1 MRGKL
6 LRRGDM
12 YMMKD
17 VVENAVWTKTQALI
31 QDKYGKKIAFKTIDL
46 ANSAM
51 PSFLEGDDLIVPL
64 NTKSVYLGEVIVN
77 RGSLLSSEQR
87 EEIIDLIRFLV
98 EPHVYNKHLKLK
110 EEIDAYKR
118 QMAAEAVENEDSNVL
133 SLFSDEEEENS
144 LVKLIN
150 SVIHLRSASALIRK
164 KVALKIH
171 DMAEQ
176 NLFVSFTDIARQM
189 HSADEFKSFDK
200 TTVFIEDIQQLNDQ
214 QLALLNAACELKVD
228 GLVFIIGSSLN
239 DKQIDALDLSRELKA
254 DLNAI
259 LFDIDRLPFAQQTST
274 DVLELLFFSSSN
286 PSTQN

>member
-1 MRGKL
+1 
-6 LRRGDM
+6 
-12 YMMKD
+12 MMKD

-77 RGSLLSSEQR
+77 RGSLLSTEQR
-87 EEIIDLIRFLV
+87 EEVIDLIRFLV

-118 QMAAEAVENEDSNVL
+118 QMAAEAVENEESNVL
-133 SLFSDEEEENS
+133 SLFSEDEEENS

-150 SVIHLRSASALIRK
+150 SVIHLRSTSALIRK

-200 TTVFIEDIQQLNDQ
+200 TTVFVEDIQQLNDQ
-214 QLALLNAACELKVD
+214 QLSLLNAACELKVD
-228 GLVFIIGSSLN
+228 GLVFIIGSALT
-239 DKQIDALDLSRELKA
+239 DKQVDALELSKELKA
-254 DLNAI
+254 DMNAI

-286 PSTQN
+286 PNTQN

>member
-1 MRGKL
+1 
-6 LRRGDM
+6 
-12 YMMKD
+12 MMKD

-64 NTKSVYLGEVIVN
+64 NSKPVYLGEVIVN
-77 RGSLLSSEQR
+77 RGSLLSTQQR
-87 EEIIDLIRFLV
+87 EEVVDLIKFLV

-110 EEIDAYKR
+110 EEIEAYKR
-118 QMAAEAVENEDSNVL
+118 QTAMEVLESDDEDNVF
-133 SLFSDEEEENS
+133 SLFNDEAEDTS

-150 SVIHLRSASALIRK
+150 SVIHLRSTSALIRK

-176 NLFVSFTDIARQM
+176 NLFVAFNEIARQM
-189 HSADEFKSFDK
+189 HSVEEFKTFDK
-200 TTVFIEDIQQLNDQ
+200 TTFFIEDISQLNAQ
-214 QLALLNAACELKVD
+214 ELALLDAACELKLE
-228 GLVFIIGSSLN
+228 GLVFIIGSSMS
-239 DKQIDALDLSRELKA
+239 DKQIDALQVSRELRS
-254 DLNAI
+254 DMNAI

-274 DVLELLFFSSSN
+274 DVLELLFFSTSN
-286 PSTQN
+286 MGSQN

>member
-1 MRGKL
+1 
-6 LRRGDM
+6 M

-17 VVENAVWTKTQALI
+17 VVENTVWTKTQALI

-46 ANSAM
+46 TNSAM

-64 NTKSVYLGEVIVN
+64 NSKAVYLGEVIVN
-77 RGSLLSSEQR
+77 RGSLLSTQQR

-110 EEIDAYKR
+110 EEIEAYKR
-118 QMAAEAVENEDSNVL
+118 QMAAEAVENNDSNVL
-133 SLFSDEEEENS
+133 SLFSEEEVATS

-150 SVIHLRSASALIRK
+150 SVIHLRSTSALIRK

-176 NLFVSFTDIARQM
+176 NLFVSFSDISCQM
-189 HSADEFKSFDK
+189 HSVEEFKSFDK
-200 TTVFIEDIQQLNDQ
+200 TTVFVEDIAQLNDQ
-214 QLALLNAACELKVD
+214 ELGLLNAACALKVE
-228 GLVFIIGSSLN
+228 GLVFILGSSLN
-239 DKQIDALDLSRELKA
+239 DKQIDALKVSTELKA
-254 DLNAI
+254 DMNAI

-286 PSTQN
+286 SNAQN

>member
-1 MRGKL
+1 MGV
-6 LRRGDM
+6 

-17 VVENAVWTKTQALI
+17 VVENAVWAKTQALI
-31 QDKYGKKIAFKTIDL
+31 QDKYGKRIAFKTIDL
-46 ANSAM
+46 TNSAM

-64 NTKSVYLGEVIVN
+64 NTKPVYLGEVIVN
-77 RGSLLSSEQR
+77 RGSLLSTQQR
-87 EEIIDLIRFLV
+87 EEVIDLIRFLV

-110 EEIDAYKR
+110 EEIEAYKR

-133 SLFSDEEEENS
+133 SLFNDEDTEELS

-150 SVIHLRSASALIRK
+150 SVIHLRSANAMTRK

-176 NLFVSFTDIARQM
+176 NLFVSFSDIARQM
-189 HSADEFKSFDK
+189 HSVEEFKSFDK
-200 TTVFIEDIQQLNDQ
+200 TTVFVEDISQLNDQ
-214 QLALLNAACELKVD
+214 ELGLLNAACALKVE
-228 GLVFIIGSSLN
+228 GLVFIIGSNLA
-239 DKQIDALDLSRELKA
+239 DKQIDALSMSRELKA
-254 DLNAI
+254 DMNAI

-286 PSTQN
+286 SNIQN